1 MNNKVSID
9 QINEAYI
16 KLKSHIYYD
25 STELFQ
31 RINLA
36 EFEALKQN
44 PTLIPIKH
52 EVKDIEDNVNEKL
65 NELWNELNSDINSE
79 YFEKLLGKIKLK
91 YLPKKFKHEERDENF
106 LSNQRVKK
114 SYEIEKVTIFADF
127 PIELH
132 LVCVLWLMNFGY
144 KLDAKLDDSCIGN
157 RLILTKDKSKL
168 VGGSGLFKPYYK
180 QYQKWRDEAV
190 KEAQKK
196 LEYGSNVAF
205 INLDLKDY
213 FYSIK
218 LDFKEI
224 EKELP
229 EYFTNTSPVHVLF
242 KKIHFKY
249 NELLKKEKYPS
260 DSYDLKKISPP
271 IGIVS
276 SYILANYYLHKFD
289 KRVHNVVPKAYFSRY
304 VDDIILVIENPD
316 FEFHEKE
323 ENLEIGFKFSRYY
336 QDNKKTKKIS
346 FAKNDTEY
354 RSNVPQSERFILETL
369 YPLVKLVDEKSA
381 IKTEEIE
388 KSPIKRVF
396 EINGIDGAIFQGDK
410 TFIYYFDTTES
421 TTVMD
426 KLKQELEA
434 RASEFRDF
442 PDGDDF
448 GNESFDEQA
457 YHLVFDGTEGKI
469 RTLKDYKE
477 NRYGLSVFLANRI
490 FSALGRAKTSN
501 KKESDKVLKLF
512 RGINNLEHYR
522 LWEKVFTFFLVNDD
536 KASFLNFYIHSIR
549 QIITLY
555 NNAINIGHSG
565 IKSQEIAKDLLIYL
579 KIAKDMA
586 LSLNTSFM
594 NESNKLS
601 AEDKELIQVV
611 KECDQIGLSNLIDT
625 LLYDPKQMNM
635 FRNSNLVR
643 HQYVSYP
650 LANYMDYK
658 SSKETSYVNRLTTG
672 LIE

>member
-1 MNNKVSID
+1 M
-9 QINEAYI
+9 
-16 KLKSHIYYD
+16 
-25 STELFQ
+25 
-31 RINLA
+31 
-36 EFEALKQN
+36 
-44 PTLIPIKH
+44 
-52 EVKDIEDNVNEKL
+52 
-65 NELWNELNSDINSE
+65 
-79 YFEKLLGKIKLK
+79 
-91 YLPKKFKHEERDENF
+91 
-106 LSNQRVKK
+106 
-114 SYEIEKVTIFADF
+114 
-127 PIELH
+127 
-132 LVCVLWLMNFGY
+132 
-144 KLDAKLDDSCIGN
+144 
-157 RLILTKDKSKL
+157 
-168 VGGSGLFKPYYK
+168 
-180 QYQKWRDEAV
+180 
-190 KEAQKK
+190 
-196 LEYGSNVAF
+196 
-205 INLDLKDY
+205 
-213 FYSIK
+213 
-218 LDFKEI
+218 
-224 EKELP
+224 
-229 EYFTNTSPVHVLF
+229 LF

-276 SYILANYYLHKFD
+276 SYTLANYYLHKFD
-289 KRVHNVVPKAYFSRY
+289 KRVHNVVPKSYFSRY

-323 ENLEIGFKFSRYY
+323 ENSEIGFKFSKYY
-336 QDNKKTKKIS
+336 KDNKDTKKIS
-346 FAKNDTEY
+346 FAKTDKEY
-354 RSNVPQSERFILETL
+354 WANVPKSERFILETL

-381 IKTEEIE
+381 KKTEVIE
-388 KSPIKRVF
+388 KTAIKRVF

-410 TFIYYFDTTES
+410 TLIYYFDSTES

-457 YHLVFDGTEGKI
+457 YHLIFDGTEGKI

-501 KKESDKVLKLF
+501 KKEADKLLKLF

-536 KASFLNFYIHSIR
+536 KASFLNFYIHSLR

-586 LSLNTSFM
+586 LSLNPSFM
-594 NESNKLS
+594 NKSNKLS
-601 AEDKELIQVV
+601 AEDKELIHLV
-611 KECDQIGLSNLIDT
+611 KECDQIGLSNPVDT

-635 FRNSNLVR
+635 FRNSNLIR
-643 HQYVSYP
+643 HQYVAYP

-658 SSKETSYVNRLTTG
+658 SSKEISYVNRLTTG
-672 LIE
+672 LIEYK